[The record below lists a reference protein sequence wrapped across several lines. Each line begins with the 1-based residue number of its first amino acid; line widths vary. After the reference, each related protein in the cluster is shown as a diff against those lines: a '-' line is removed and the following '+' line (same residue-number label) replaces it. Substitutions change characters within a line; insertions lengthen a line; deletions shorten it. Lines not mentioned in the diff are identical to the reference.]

1 LHMHMTKDL
10 FSGRSLQLQ
19 PIRAVVL

>member
-19 PIRAVVL
+19 PIKAVVL